1 MKGPFTTLCF
11 SGECGFCEQC
21 SSSLAHLPRKD
32 EPGIPISD
40 HCLTRAE
47 DNLKIISPELYNK
60 KCNTYHKRLKS
71 LSIRDQTYVQDVIPK
86 KCELH
91 ESVFGE
97 PSVYT
102 RIEGTHGAVCDDM
115 YCKMM
120 FTQSDDGTKALKYT
134 GIPMYTRSSDDG
146 CQLCAVCITKY
157 PGYAKI

>member
-1 MKGPFTTLCF
+1 MSGPFPTPCF

-21 SSSLAHLPRKD
+21 SSSLDHLPRKD
-32 EPGIPISD
+32 DHGIPTSD
-40 HCLTRAE
+40 HCLLRAE
-47 DNLKIISPELYNK
+47 DNLKIISPELYNNKCK
-60 KCNTYHKRLKS
+60 KYRKQLKS
-71 LSIRDQTYVQDVIPK
+71 LSTQDLDYVADVIPK
-86 KCELH
+86 ECKLH

-97 PSVYT
+97 PSTYT

-120 FTQSDDGTKALKYT
+120 FTQSDDGTKALVYT
-134 GIPMYTRSSDDG
+134 EIPMYTRSSDDG